1 MTITQRRRI
10 ELFVKQQLED
20 LGDEFYTELARVLE
34 RIQGQEQDRGCH
46 SDCQCDQP
54 TGLR

>member
-10 ELFVKQQLED
+10 ELFVKQQLEE

-34 RIQGQEQDRGCH
+34 RIQNQDRNTGCH

>member
-10 ELFVKQQLED
+10 ELFVKQQLEE

-34 RIQGQEQDRGCH
+34 RIQSQDRDNGCH
-46 SDCQCDQP
+46 SDCQCLQP